1 MSMITV
7 TAGHNSISDPGA
19 VNGKVKEAE
28 VATDMRNM
36 VAVYLKQLGIPV
48 RTDGEGS
55 ENQILSRACKLIAGS
70 RVAVEFHCNASAN
83 KTAKGVEALAQSKDK
98 TISQQLCAAVSAVMG
113 IPLRGDKGWKAED
126 SGQHSRLAYVSNG
139 GIILELFFIS
149 NDDELTLWQ
158 QKKWLVAKAVA
169 NTLAQYAGT

>member
-7 TAGHNSISDPGA
+7 TAGHNSISDHGA

-36 VAVYLKQLGIPV
+36 VAVYLKQLGVAV

-70 RVAVEFHCNASAN
+70 KVAVEFHLQT
-83 KTAKGVEALAQSKDK
+83 KLPKV
-98 TISQQLCAAVSAVMG
+98 
-113 IPLRGDKGWKAED
+113 
-126 SGQHSRLAYVSNG
+126 
-139 GIILELFFIS
+139 
-149 NDDELTLWQ
+149 
-158 QKKWLVAKAVA
+158 
-169 NTLAQYAGT
+169 